1 MDKVMNL
8 CGPKI
13 QSDSASCYPTK
24 QCSKKRGRPRF
35 AYKRGLYQGSKS
47 IEKANK
53 AANRCVL
60 KEKYCKRQLD
70 QRELYS

>member
-1 MDKVMNL
+1 MDKLMSL

-13 QSDSASCYPTK
+13 QIDSG
-24 QCSKKRGRPRF
+24 SKKRGRPRF

-53 AANRCVL
+53 AAKRCVL

-70 QRELYS
+70 QREL